1 MKIKF
6 LGAAGTVTGSKYL
19 ITTKDRKYLVDCG
32 LFQGLKDLRKR
43 NWRKLEIEPAEI
55 SAVLLTHAHVD
66 HSGYLPRLVAMG
78 FTGPIYC
85 SRGTFDLAKILL
97 PDSGYLQEEEAR
109 YANAKGY
116 SSHNP
121 ALPLYT
127 RDQAEESLNF
137 FQSLEFHKPLKLFND
152 IKITLIR
159 AGHILGASS
168 ILLEAQGKKIIF
180 SGDVGRYKDLIM
192 FPPEPLPEADYLVLE
207 STYGDRLHE
216 AESLMERMTEII
228 NDTVANKGA
237 LVIPAFAVGRAQLI
251 LHIIRKLKDQKKI
264 PDIKT
269 YLDSPMAINATELYC
284 QYHEEHRLTEEEA
297 YEMCEAATLTRTPEQ
312 SKAINEAPGPKI
324 IISASGMASGGRILH
339 HLAHYIVE
347 PNNTIMLAGYQAAGT
362 RGRALQD
369 GATQIKIFGEELSV
383 KAKIETVSSLSA
395 HGDYNDLIHWLNES
409 KIDHPK
415 VFLTHGEPD
424 AAEAFRER
432 LIDTFNWD
440 IEIPKDGA
448 EYDL

>member
-19 ITTKDRKYLVDCG
+19 ITTKDRNYLVDCG

-43 NWRKLEIEPAEI
+43 NWRSLDIEPAEI
-55 SAVLLTHAHVD
+55 SAVFLTHAHVD

-78 FTGPIYC
+78 FSGPVYC
-85 SRGTFDLAKILL
+85 SKGTFDLAKILL

-116 SSHNP
+116 SKHKP

-137 FQSLEFHKPLKLFND
+137 FQAVDFQKSFKVFND
-152 IKITLIR
+152 LEVSFTR
-159 AGHILGASS
+159 AGHILGASCIS
-168 ILLEAQGKKIIF
+168 LKAQGKRIIF
-180 SGDVGRYKDLIM
+180 SGDVGRYQDPIM
-192 FPPEPLPEADYLVLE
+192 FPPEPLPDADYLVIE

-216 AESLMERMTEII
+216 DVDLMGRMAEVI
-228 NDTVANKGA
+228 NDAASKNGA
-237 LVIPAFAVGRAQLI
+237 IVIPAFAVGRAQLI

-284 QYHEEHRLTEEEA
+284 EYHDEHRLTEEESF
-297 YEMCEAATLTRTPEQ
+297 EMCDVAALTRTTEQ
-312 SKAINEAPGPKI
+312 SKAINDKPGLKI
-324 IISASGMASGGRILH
+324 IISASGMISGGRILH
-339 HLAHYIVE
+339 HVAHYITDE
-347 PNNTIMLAGYQAAGT
+347 RNTIVLVGYQAVGT
-362 RGRALQD
+362 RGRDLQE
-369 GATQIKIFGEELSV
+369 GVTQIKIFGENYNV
-383 KAKIETVSSLSA
+383 RAKIESISSLSA

-415 VFLTHGEPD
+415 VFVTHGEPD
-424 AAEAFRER
+424 AALAFSKR
-432 LIDTFNWD
+432 LIDTFKWD
-440 IEIPKDGA
+440 VEVPKDGA